1 MISDDEIHKAVD
13 YLARS
18 AKPAAVARANRE
30 YLTEYRK
37 SLIAIIASEQ
47 NDGAETTRDRQARA
61 SKRYLDFLEG
71 YKEAV
76 RVDEEHRFLRAAAA
90 AKIDAWQTWS
100 ANSRGKL

>member
-1 MISDDEIHKAVD
+1 MISDDDIERAVS
-13 YLARS
+13 YLRDS
-18 AKPAAVARANRE
+18 AKPAAIARANRE

-47 NDGAETTRDRQARA
+47 NDGAEATRDRQARA

-76 RVDEEHRFLRAAAA
+76 RVDEEHRFLRAAAD
-90 AKIDAWQTWS
+90 AKISAFQTFS
-100 ANSRGKL
+100 ANARGKL

>member
-1 MISDDEIHKAVD
+1 MITDEDIEKCVD

-18 AKPAAVARANRE
+18 AKDAAIARANRE

-37 SLIAIIASEQ
+37 SLIAIIASEV
-47 NDGAETTRDRQARA
+47 NEGAEATRERQAR
-61 SKRYLDFLEG
+61 SHKRYLDFLEG

-76 RVDEEHRFLRAAAA
+76 RVDEEMRFLRVAAE
-90 AKIDAWQTWS
+90 AKIEAYRTFS